1 MPQFSEERTRNRF
14 VLCDGKSNQG
24 AKVALKRR
32 NEIFNA
38 TALIHGATKP
48 KKIPALDGMSDTL
61 NKRCKLS
68 DLRADVCKYRPEVGK
83 IIFLKNPKKIMYTTL
98 GILVMKI

>member
-24 AKVALKRR
+24 PKVALKRR

-48 KKIPALDGMSDTL
+48 KKIPALDGIIDTL
-61 NKRCKLS
+61 TKRCKLS
-68 DLRADVCKYRPEVGK
+68 DLTTYISNISNLQERVVLITYS
-83 IIFLKNPKKIMYTTL
+83 KNE
-98 GILVMKI
+98 G